1 MENLPQINLPDY
13 KKVAGQIEKRKIIVE
28 DKETESA
35 LKWIQNSRAKFTA
48 LNRPCEKGDFVEIE
62 FEYKAVAP
70 IKTPSGHESRKMKD
84 SFVLG
89 RGGFLPGF
97 EENILGMS
105 SAQEKE
111 FSISLPQ
118 GKEKEPKQVP
128 FKVKMKSVQKMEL
141 PEICDEWARGLGS
154 FKNLEELKKSIK
166 KGLDKEKNAQESQR
180 VRQEILEKISRES
193 KLETPKILI
202 EKELDSLID
211 NLKQNVLNSLKI
223 SFEEYLQKVKKTE
236 KEIRD
241 SFRSEAEKRVGMGL
255 VLQAI
260 SKNENIKVSEAEI
273 KERADA
279 FLKTLKTTE
288 EAQKTLDPEQLKE
301 YIKKVLRNE
310 KTLSLLENMTK
321 G

>member
-1 MENLPQINLPDY
+1 
-13 KKVAGQIEKRKIIVE
+13 
-28 DKETESA
+28 
-35 LKWIQNSRAKFTA
+35 
-48 LNRPCEKGDFVEIE
+48 
-62 FEYKAVAP
+62 
-70 IKTPSGHESRKMKD
+70 
-84 SFVLG
+84 
-89 RGGFLPGF
+89 
-97 EENILGMS
+97 
-105 SAQEKE
+105 
-111 FSISLPQ
+111 
-118 GKEKEPKQVP
+118 
-128 FKVKMKSVQKMEL
+128 VQKMEL